1 MASPTRCPTRR
12 FGRTELQMPVF
23 SVGGMRQQQMWRGL
37 PEPGTSAG
45 AEGFRTPENFHV
57 TDISAACQANFEAII
72 EAAMA
77 RGLNH
82 FETGELPLALPLHP
96 IPPAAPPHPAPAP
109 RP

>member
-1 MASPTRCPTRR
+1 MMASPPRCPTRR

-45 AEGFRTPENFHV
+45 AEGFRTPENFHA

-82 FETGELPLALPLHP
+82 FETGELPLTPSTVTS
-96 IPPAAPPHPAPAP
+96 P
-109 RP
+109 RPPPPRPAHPTY